1 MRNGTQR
8 SMALQA
14 LMSPGSTW
22 FSGLNTFAFIQFARR
37 PYFIKVK
44 RLPSCASN
52 NHAGRQSLWFLV
64 RWKPSLLWPIWTG
77 TIVPRVSC
85 VCVCVCVCVCASVC
99 VRVKEERETGKE
111 REESELV
118 LPVLIPASQ
127 LVLCWPEPRLL
138 QPDDW
143 FLFGAMPMGL
153 IKSKCKLTLITNCR
167 ENASSQLPLRGGPGL
182 LWQVKNPMS
191 FPELSSPAHTAWIF
205 PLNPTE
211 TEDFFLSP
219 LLSVFIMPYT
229 VCSPPK
235 WVIPLH
241 PNYMNWSFY

>member
-14 LMSPGSTW
+14 LMSPGGAR
-22 FSGLNTFAFIQFARR
+22 FSGLNTFAFIQSASR

-52 NHAGRQSLWFLV
+52 NHAGRQKPLILCKMKNCVFL
-64 RWKPSLLWPIWTG
+64 RPIWTD
-77 TIVPRVSC
+77 TV
-85 VCVCVCVCVCASVC
+85 VCT
-99 VRVKEERETGKE
+99 RRKRRGG
-111 REESELV
+111 EESGWV
-118 LPVLIPASQ
+118 SSALIPVSQ
-127 LVLCWPEPRLL
+127 LVFCWPEPRLL

-167 ENASSQLPLRGGPGL
+167 ENASSQLPLRGGPWF

-191 FPELSSPAHTAWIF
+191 FPELPSPARTAWIF
-205 PLNPTE
+205 FPWITEKLTISSLPL
-211 TEDFFLSP
+211 SC
-219 LLSVFIMPYT
+219 LL
-229 VCSPPK
+229 
-235 WVIPLH
+235 
-241 PNYMNWSFY
+241 

>member
-8 SMALQA
+8 SAALQA
-14 LMSPGSTW
+14 LMSPGSMW

-52 NHAGRQSLWFLV
+52 NHVFRQSLWFSG
-64 RWKPSLLWPIWTG
+64 RWKPCLLWLIWTG
-77 TIVPRVSC
+77 TIVCKGRKRKDTRGEKTV
-85 VCVCVCVCVCASVC
+85 
-99 VRVKEERETGKE
+99 
-111 REESELV
+111 SELV
-118 LPVLIPASQ
+118 LAELIPASH
-127 LVLCWPEPRLL
+127 LALRWPQPPLL

-167 ENASSQLPLRGGPGL
+167 ENASSQLPLKGGPGL

-191 FPELSSPAHTAWIF
+191 FPELSSPAHTAYIF
-205 PLNPTE
+205 HLNPTE
-211 TEDFFLSP
+211 IEDFSISLFICLHNA
-219 LLSVFIMPYT
+219 LHCVFISEMDRSITSTLDELILLVRIIYLVKGWNTLVYSSVP
-229 VCSPPK
+229 
-235 WVIPLH
+235 
-241 PNYMNWSFY
+241 